1 MHGKVVNRTP
11 TVAKLSTYIVQTTR
25 QSVRARRRCAQDV
38 RHVYQQAACMQ
49 CTRCSLECIVV
60 VISATEVCTGQCRYS
75 VHLSFCCIHP
85 IRSLSNHAAFHPS
98 IHPAIHPAIHP
109 IALQHAAARFSSL
122 HPHSSCFVVPCF
134 TSLIACQS
142 LVRCTM
148 CVCMVCSYVS
158 LHFPVFFAFLYK
170 LCVFSYMHVFSPFLF

>member
-1 MHGKVVNRTP
+1 MQGKVVNRTP

-98 IHPAIHPAIHP
+98 IHPSGHPSYCTAACGGQVQFTASTFIMLRRPLFHLSYSLS
-109 IALQHAAARFSSL
+109 IARPL
-122 HPHSSCFVVPCF
+122 HNVCLHGVLLRQFAFPCF
-134 TSLIACQS
+134 LRIF
-142 LVRCTM
+142 V
-148 CVCMVCSYVS
+148 
-158 LHFPVFFAFLYK
+158 
-170 LCVFSYMHVFSPFLF
+170 